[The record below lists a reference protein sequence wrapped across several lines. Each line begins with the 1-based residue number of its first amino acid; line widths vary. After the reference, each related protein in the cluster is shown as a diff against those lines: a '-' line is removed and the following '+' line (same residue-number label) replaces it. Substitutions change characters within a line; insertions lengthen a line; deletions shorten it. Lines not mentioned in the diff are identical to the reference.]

1 MDSVFLG
8 KMLKFCP
15 GCAHMIVCSV
25 VSMDFGRSDAGALS
39 VLGSLPSIE
48 RIPLGRAAWGLVI
61 YLSDERLNRP
71 QQSWVCLLCSMRFS
85 KANYRWLAG
94 GKGKYPLPSAT
105 GLVEGLNV
113 CRQLSPLQLTQ
124 GREVCEQSLIQCSVW
139 LGLRHLLCWF

>member
-8 KMLKFCP
+8 KMLKLCP
-15 GCAHMIVCSV
+15 GYAHMIVYSV
-25 VSMDFGRSDAGALS
+25 VSMDFDRSGAGAVS

-48 RIPLGRAAWGLVI
+48 RIPLGRAAWGSVI
-61 YLSDERLNRP
+61 YLSDERLNQP

-85 KANYRWLAG
+85 KANYRWLARG
-94 GKGKYPLPSAT
+94 EGKYPLHSST

-124 GREVCEQSLIQCSVW
+124 GKEVCEQSLIQCSVW
-139 LGLRHLLCWF
+139 LGLYHLLC